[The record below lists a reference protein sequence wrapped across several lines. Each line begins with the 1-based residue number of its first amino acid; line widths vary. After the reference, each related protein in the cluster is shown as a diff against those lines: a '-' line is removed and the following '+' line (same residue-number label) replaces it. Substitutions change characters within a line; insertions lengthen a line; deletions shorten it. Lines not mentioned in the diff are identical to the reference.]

1 MALIVVL
8 IVGLI
13 AWALDVRGNL
23 FGVVWLI
30 AFLLSMV
37 ILVIQ

>member
-13 AWALDVRGNL
+13 AWNLDVRSNL
-23 FGVVWLI
+23 FRVVWLV
-30 AFLLSMV
+30 AFLLSV
-37 ILVIQ
+37 VLLVIQ